1 MKKQSV
7 EGDFKLEYCFLDKFC
22 MPSQYIIP
30 LNFHIKGISVTMTA
44 HLPSRL
50 YIHFI
55 KIQHTYTKSNTDI
68 K

>member
-30 LNFHIKGISVTMTA
+30 LNFHIKGISFNMAA
-44 HLPSRL
+44 HLPSGF
-50 YIHFI
+50 YI
-55 KIQHTYTKSNTDI
+55 
-68 K
+68 

>member
-7 EGDFKLEYCFLDKFC
+7 EGDFKLEYFFWISFVCR
-22 MPSQYIIP
+22 QYIIP

>member
-7 EGDFKLEYCFLDKFC
+7 EGDFKLDIVFWISFVCR
-22 MPSQYIIP
+22 QYIIP
-30 LNFHIKGISVTMTA
+30 LNCHIKGISFNMAA